1 MYNFRDTTTS
11 NLVDPLL
18 PAEAMNWGGEFLE
31 NIIPGYRTLAVDGR
45 EVAITEY
52 TTSEISAFDGSQ
64 LITKKNSARIITVYY
79 QLIADSVKSFR
90 DSFNELNRVLNKKE
104 NILYFNDEPDKY
116 FKGIKTNAMQV
127 PTGLNA
133 ITSSYEIYC
142 PDPYK
147 YSNSSSTFL
156 ASLNSENVLAMEV
169 TNNGADDAELS
180 FDATMTSDNGFLGVV
195 GPLGAFEVGN
205 AAEVDGH
212 TYQRTD
218 VVAKNHL
225 RPSDE
230 QNWELNST
238 KAKTYYPIA
247 VSGIPNRFGEGS
259 FNWTAGSEGPT
270 PVFPNNPNE
279 CWVGPTLYRDI
290 PVNSNG
296 ENTGNFEAMW
306 RCNFKTQTPKES
318 IREEFNLVNGDQVVA
333 AIVLRDSS
341 NTKTE
346 AKFELMCYTPEGT
359 KYYQGGSI
367 DLKKATG
374 SWFDVRVSRV
384 GSAITFRLT
393 QIRKLGTNDNVAQ
406 YNWQYQKKFTVAE
419 MADVPITGTTY
430 WPHAKW
436 NNSAVPKLNS
446 KGESITNFVFRWINV
461 DKWADDPNRYSA
473 DDVLHYDG
481 TTGKF
486 YVNQLLAMNDIIQ
499 GSVDLRIPPGTWY
512 VEFYY
517 SDFAETPIVT
527 GTLRERWL

>member
-1 MYNFRDTTTS
+1 MISDLVITYNGINITDYFDLTEEPIGRNTPNRQNTTQSFGNS
-11 NLVDPLL
+11 NGSDFISGRFTEKIIGLPVYGNTNDLTLL
-18 PAEAMNWGGEFLE
+18 KNTINGMIN
-31 NIIPGYRTLAVDGR
+31 VDGPKPLTFSDR
-45 EVAITEY
+45 PNEVWYGIIDTDCSLVRSLDYRQEVSGNLNFLIPAGM
-52 TTSEISAFDGSQ
+52 AFAKDE
-64 LITKKNSARIITVYY
+64 KEF
-79 QLIADSVKSFR
+79 IA
-90 DSFNELNRVLNKKE
+90 N
-104 NILYFNDEPDKY
+104 
-116 FKGIKTNAMQV
+116 
-127 PTGLNA
+127 
-133 ITSSYEIYC
+133 
-142 PDPYK
+142 
-147 YSNSSSTFL
+147 
-156 ASLNSENVLAMEV
+156 LNSDGVLMMEIE
-169 TNNGADDAELS
+169 NNGTETTELS
-180 FDATMTSDNGFLGVV
+180 FNATMTSDNGFLGVV

-230 QNWELNST
+230 PNWELNST

-270 PVFPNNPNE
+270 PVFPNNSTE

-290 PVNSNG
+290 PVNSSG

-306 RCNFKTQTPKES
+306 RCNFKTASPKEM

-333 AIVLRDSS
+333 AIILRDSN

-346 AKFELMCYTPEGT
+346 AKFELMCYTPDGT

-436 NNSAVPKLNS
+436 NNAAVPKLNS

-517 SDFAETPIVT
+517 SDFAETPTIV
-527 GTLRERWL
+527 GKLRERWL